1 MQSVNDFFSILKGR
15 QISIVFIWAL
25 FLVSALLDLFGIS
38 LIAPYI
44 ALIVS
49 GDLIQESRFLSLF
62 VKLTGAQEKMDVASA
77 LGLFI
82 LLIGIIKCL
91 SGLLTN
97 YFIVRFCNNV
107 RVDLQLALLSDFLNR
122 DYIKFIEM
130 DHSDYV
136 HIMTAV
142 VSDFTKLLKTILQTS
157 ADLVIAILLIAFLAW
172 TDLQLLILIVVV
184 SSTTIFLV
192 DRLMRGR
199 LVRTGRLINE
209 SNSNIIRCVKET
221 LEGFQEILIF
231 QSKGFF
237 LQKLDAN
244 ARALA
249 RANIQSDFFT
259 ELPRYIFELLITSF
273 IVSLIFYSLL
283 TQMPTMSFVSLLG
296 VYGFA
301 AVRLFPLLRGAAN
314 AVNQLRLRSHSIAVL
329 KRNLHRNYVND
340 TSADSTNSSVEPVSF
355 ESVSLSNIQFRWDE
369 LAEPVLQN
377 VNLSLSK
384 GDRVAIVGGSGVG
397 KTTLLGV
404 LMGFLTPS
412 AGQVRIEGKTRQG
425 TADEKTFLKNFASKV
440 GLVSQNPFVFGD
452 TVLSNVT
459 FTDEPKQANIDLLCS
474 SLEKASASS
483 FVNQLPNGLY
493 SHIGENGRLLSG
505 GQKQRLAIA
514 RALYH
519 GKSIL
524 IFDEA
529 TSALDEKTEEQISHS
544 IELLPKEITVIL
556 VTHRRRLLK
565 MCNKVYTLKN
575 GVLISNRKLD

>member
-15 QISIVFIWAL
+15 QINLVFIWVL
-25 FLVSALLDLFGIS
+25 FLLSALLDLFGIS
-38 LIAPYI
+38 LIAPFI

-62 VKLTGAQEKMDVASA
+62 VKVTGAQEKMDVAFA

-82 LLIGIIKCL
+82 LLVGIVKCL

-107 RVDLQLALLSDFLNR
+107 RVDLQLALLSDFLKR

-136 HIMTAV
+136 HIMTAI

-172 TDLQLLILIVVV
+172 TDLQLLILIAVV

-192 DRLMRGR
+192 DRLLRGR
-199 LVRTGRLINE
+199 LVRSGRLINE
-209 SNSNIIRCVKET
+209 SNSNIIRCVKEA
-221 LEGFQEILIF
+221 LEGFQEIQIF
-231 QSKGFF
+231 QSKVFF
-237 LQKLDAN
+237 MQKLDAQ

-283 TQMPTMSFVSLLG
+283 TQMPTISFVSLLG

-329 KRNLHRNYVND
+329 KRNLHRNYVD
-340 TSADSTNSSVEPVSF
+340 DICTESTNSSAEPVSF
-355 ESVSLSNIQFRWDE
+355 ESVSLSNIQFKWDE
-369 LAEPVLQN
+369 LCEPVLKN

-384 GDRVAIVGGSGVG
+384 GDRVAIVGGSGEG

-412 AGQVRIEGKTRQG
+412 AGQVRIEGKTSQG
-425 TADEKTFLKNFASKV
+425 TADEKTSLKNFASKV

-452 TVLSNVT
+452 TVLANVT
-459 FTDEPKQANIDLLCS
+459 FTDEPKRANIDLLCS

-493 SHIGENGRLLSG
+493 SHVGENGRLLSG

-544 IELLPKEITVIL
+544 IELLPKDITVIL

-565 MCNKVYTLKN
+565 MCNKVYTLKH
-575 GVLISNRKLD
+575 GVLTSNRKLG